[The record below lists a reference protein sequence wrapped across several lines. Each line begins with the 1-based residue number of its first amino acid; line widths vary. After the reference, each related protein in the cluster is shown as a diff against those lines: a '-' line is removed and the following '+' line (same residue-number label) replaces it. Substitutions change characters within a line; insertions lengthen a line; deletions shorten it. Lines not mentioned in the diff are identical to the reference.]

1 MAAIVYQVNKKTG
14 ITYAYESKSYWDK
27 DKQQSRAKRICI
39 GRLDPETKE
48 IVPTRKR
55 SSPSLVKEKG
65 KPGPVP
71 VMVATRNFYG
81 ATNLFDQIGEITG
94 VTRDLQVCFPDL
106 YRQILSIA
114 YYLILEDRNPLSRFP
129 RWARTHHHPYGEA
142 ITSQRSSELFAS
154 ISEDARQKFFRLQGK
169 RRVEQEY
176 LAYDSTSVSSYSQSL
191 RQVRYGRNK
200 DHEHLAQ
207 INLTLLFGQDSRLPF
222 YYRKLAGNI
231 SDVKTIKKLLADM
244 NDIGYKKIKV
254 VLDRGFY
261 SAANINGLCQ
271 HHLKFLIGGKLSLQ
285 LVKTQL
291 DTVRETMRSWNNYSQ
306 EYQVYSMTRPIT
318 WEYSQE
324 RPNKGDTLKGNRRM
338 YLHLY
343 FSPERALEDEKAF
356 NSRLSERQQELES
369 GQRHLD
375 HERQYAKYFEVTQ
388 TPVRG
393 IKVTAKDEAIAE
405 AKRNFGYFSL
415 LSNDIR
421 DAVQALEIYRNK
433 DVIEKAFDNLKERLN
448 LRRLAV
454 SSEQSLDGKL
464 FVQFI
469 ALIYLSYITKK
480 MQASKLFKTYTL
492 PEVLDELDVIECF
505 EVPGRRLQVGETTK
519 HQMELYT
526 KLGVKPPSSLQ

>member
-1 MAAIVYQVNKKTG
+1 MAAIVYQTNKKTG
-14 ITYAYESKSYWDK
+14 VTYAYESNSYWDK
-27 DKQQSRAKRICI
+27 DKKQSRAKRTCI
-39 GRLDPETKE
+39 GRLDPATKA

-55 SSPSLVKEKG
+55 SSLPLVKEKG

-71 VMVATRNFYG
+71 VTVATRNFYG
-81 ATNLFDQIGEITG
+81 ATNLFDQIGEVTG
-94 VTRDLQVCFPDL
+94 VTRDLQTCFPDI

-114 YYLILEDRNPLSRFP
+114 YFLILEDRNPLSRFP
-129 RWARTHHHPYGEA
+129 RWASTHHHPHGEV

-154 ISEDARQKFFRLQGK
+154 ITEEARQRFFRLQGK
-169 RRVEQEY
+169 RRVEKEY

-191 RQVRYGRNK
+191 RQVRYGKNK

-244 NDIGYKKIKV
+244 NTLGYKKIKV

-261 SAANINGLCQ
+261 SAANINELCQ
-271 HHLKFLIGGKLSLQ
+271 HHLKFLIAGKLSLQ
-285 LVKTQL
+285 LVKTHL
-291 DTVRETMRSWNNYSQ
+291 DTVREMMRNWNNYSQ
-306 EYQVYSMTRPIT
+306 EYQLYSMTRPIT
-318 WEYSQE
+318 WDYSQD
-324 RPNKGDTLKGNRRM
+324 RPNKGDTLKGKRRM
-338 YLHLY
+338 YLHFY
-343 FSPERALEDEKAF
+343 FSPDRALEDEKSF
-356 NSRLSERQQELES
+356 NSRLAGWHQELES
-369 GQRHLD
+369 GRRHPD
-375 HERQYAKYFEVTQ
+375 HELQYAKYFEVKQ

-393 IKVTAKDEAIAE
+393 IKVIARDEAMAE

-415 LSNDIR
+415 LSNDIQ
-421 DAVQALEIYRNK
+421 DAIQALEIYRNK
-433 DVIEKAFDNLKERLN
+433 DVVEKAFDNLKERLN

-480 MQASKLFKTYTL
+480 MQESKLFKSHTL
-492 PEVLDELDVIECF
+492 QEVLDELDVIECF

-519 HQMELYT
+519 RQMELYT
-526 KLGVKPPSSLQ
+526 KLCVEPPASLQ

>member
-1 MAAIVYQVNKKTG
+1 VAAIVYQTNKKTG
-14 ITYAYESKSYWDK
+14 IIYAYESKSYWDK

-48 IVPTRKR
+48 IVPTQKR
-55 SSPSLVKEKG
+55 ASLSLMKEKG
-65 KPGPVP
+65 KPGPEP
-71 VMVATRNFYG
+71 VAVAARNFYG
-81 ATNLFDQIGEITG
+81 ATNLFDQIGEVTG
-94 VTRDLQVCFPDL
+94 VAKDLQACFPDH

-114 YYLILEDRNPLSRFP
+114 YYLIMEDRNPLSRFP
-129 RWARTHHHPYGEA
+129 RWASTHYHPYREA
-142 ITSQRSSELFAS
+142 ITSQRSSELLAS
-154 ISEDARQKFFRLQGK
+154 ISEDARQKFFRLQGN

-244 NDIGYKKIKV
+244 NTIGYKKIKV

-271 HHLKFLIGGKLSLQ
+271 QHLKFLIAGKLSLQ

-291 DTVRETMRSWNNYSQ
+291 DTVRETMRNWNNYSQ

-369 GQRHLD
+369 GQRNHD
-375 HERQYAKYFEVTQ
+375 HEQQYAKYFEVTQ

-433 DVIEKAFDNLKERLN
+433 DVVEKAFDNLKERLN

-464 FVQFI
+464 FVQFV

-480 MQASKLFKTYTL
+480 MQENKLFKTYTL
-492 PEVLDELDVIECF
+492 QEVLDELDVIECF

-519 HQMELYT
+519 HQIELYT
-526 KLGVKPPSSLQ
+526 KLGAKPPSSLQ